1 MTPQEKDLIA
11 ALLGRLGQ
19 AAGQAKDPEADQLIR
34 QAVAAQPDAPYLLVQ
49 TVLIQD
55 MALHQA
61 QGRIADLDRQL
72 AEAKAA
78 QASRPAEQP
87 TSFLGGLFGLGS
99 GAAAPPPASV
109 PPAGPWSRPAPAQQ
123 AAPQYAQQ
131 QPNAQQPYAQQPY
144 PAPGQP
150 MMAPGMMGG
159 GMMGGGFGGGGFL
172 RSAATTAAGI
182 AGGALLFEG
191 IQSMF
196 GGHGGGM
203 LGGSAMQ
210 PGLSET
216 VINNYY
222 ENDPNGGGAPQATAW
237 DQPAG
242 ADPGVDYASASDS
255 GNDPG
260 GASDPGFAPDT
271 DYASDTDFSG
281 DDGGGSG
288 DDYA

>member
-1 MTPQEKDLIA
+1 MTPQERDLIT
-11 ALLGRLGQ
+11 ALLGRLRQ
-19 AAGQAKDPEADQLIR
+19 APPQPKDPEAEQLIR
-34 QAVAAQPDAPYLLVQ
+34 QAMAEQPDAPYLLVQ

-61 QGRIADLDRQL
+61 QARIAELERQL
-72 AEAKAA
+72 AEARAGQDK
-78 QASRPAEQP
+78 PAEQP
-87 TSFLGGLFGLGS
+87 TSFLGGLFGR
-99 GAAAPPPASV
+99 GASPTSAPPAGSV
-109 PPAGPWSRPAPAQQ
+109 PPAGPWSRPAPA
-123 AAPQYAQQ
+123 PQYAG
-131 QPNAQQPYAQQPY
+131 QQPY
-144 PAPGQP
+144 PQQQPGAPQPYPGQGQPYSPQGQP
-150 MMAPGMMGG
+150 MMAPGMMAP

-203 LGGSAMQ
+203 FGGSAMQ

-222 ENDPNGGGAPQATAW
+222 ENDPNAGNAPQETAW

-242 ADPGVDYASASDS
+242 ADPGVDDAADTS
-255 GNDPG
+255 GTQ
-260 GASDPGFAPDT
+260 DPGFAPDT
-271 DYASDTDFSG
+271 DFASDSGTDF
-281 DDGGGSG
+281 GGG
-288 DDYA
+288 DDYT